1 MRERTKIR
9 VAFATATLAMI
20 AAAYAA
26 IQLQFDTAVN
36 VSQSAAASEKGRLA
50 RLTYVDN
57 GEFVKPIL
65 VVYIDASGT
74 PNGEFNVYARRSF
87 DGGLTWD
94 APALLSRDATDQP
107 TGGQAIAV
115 QGVAFFASNRKASIF
130 APQFYANNAN
140 RSVLVTWSSSY
151 CPTLDTGEL
160 PNPDQLI
167 NTAMVPNEPYK
178 CVWTARSV
186 DAGATWTSEQLTD
199 ARRDATNDVVSGSQ
213 SNNGFAI
220 AWQED
225 PLGLQPG
232 EAEGPGDGGSGAHT
246 TGGTNIWYTYAANLA
261 GANPLLRSKIV
272 QLTDN
277 VPTPPPGDGPPTGPG
292 ASRPTLQMS
301 GTTAAI
307 VYEESKGGG
316 GGGGGEEGSSGGGGK
331 SVHYHSFRFDT
342 PDVESDG
349 IVVSDPNL
357 NARRARV
364 VLQGATQAGTSPLR
378 VVILYRQG
386 PATMP
391 GAPADIVVQRGLKDS
406 TNAASTGYRPEDIEP
421 QSAAQNV
428 SDPGGL
434 SAIDNARAH
443 RAVVRGS
450 SIAVGYTHTP
460 DMMAAEPDFTAN
472 PTRNYNF
479 YVRIS
484 SDSGATFGP
493 ARNLSNV
500 WNPRVSVGEPRLVP
514 TPGTIT
520 NPLTGVPDPGDTQN
534 TDVLYAAWGLYAND
548 STGVDYS
555 VVSTRTTDFGNSF
568 ERLTEAPGGLG
579 QSETQLRATPDGS
592 SVAMLWMQEMP
603 PDGARDV
610 VLATA
615 TPAEEPVSYTKDS
628 RCFIATAA
636 YGTPMAKEI
645 GYLRAFRDQYLL
657 TNKIGQ
663 QLVAYYYRYSPPV
676 ADVIR
681 EHEMLRRV
689 VRTGLEPLVAL
700 SRWLVA
706 EPVAVTAKEF
716 VGASA
721 PQTTAPRIGAQE
733 LHYGTSPKGGL
744 S

>member
-9 VAFATATLAMI
+9 IAFAAATLAMI
-20 AAAYAA
+20 AATYAA

-65 VVYIDASGT
+65 VVYIDAAGT

-87 DGGLTWD
+87 DGGATWD
-94 APALLSRDATDQP
+94 APALLSRDTFDQP
-107 TGGQAIAV
+107 TGGQAISV
-115 QGVAFFASNRKASIF
+115 QGVAFFASNRKASIY
-130 APQFYANNAN
+130 APQFYDTGKN

-186 DAGATWTSEQLTD
+186 DAGATWVTEQLTD

-246 TGGTNIWYTYAANLA
+246 TAGTNIWYTYAANLA

-277 VPTPPPGDGPPTGPG
+277 VASPPPGDGPPIGPG

-331 SVHYHSFRFDT
+331 SVHYHSFKFDT
-342 PDVESDG
+342 PDIESDG

-391 GAPADIVVQRGLKDS
+391 GAPADIVVQRGLRDS

-421 QSAAQNV
+421 QSASQNV

-443 RAVVRGS
+443 RAVIRGS
-450 SIAVGYTHTP
+450 SVAVGYTHTS

-500 WNPRVSVGEPRLVP
+500 WIPSISVGEPRLVP

-548 STGVDYS
+548 STGADYS
-555 VVSTRTTDFGNSF
+555 VVSTRTTDFGSSF
-568 ERLTEAPGGLG
+568 ERLAAAPGTLG

-592 SVAMLWMQEMP
+592 SVAMLWMQEMA

-610 VLATA
+610 MLATA

-636 YGTPMAKEI
+636 YGTPMAAEVLH
-645 GYLRAFRDQYLL
+645 LRTFRDRYLL
-657 TNKIGQ
+657 TNAAGRAF
-663 QLVAYYYRYSPPV
+663 VETYYRLSPSV
-676 ADVIR
+676 ADAIR
-681 EHEMLRRV
+681 EHEILRRV
-689 VRTGLEPLVAL
+689 VQTGLEPLVAL

-706 EPVAVTAKEF
+706 EAERDTAKEF
-716 VGASA
+716 AGASA
-721 PQTTAPRIGAQE
+721 PQTTAPHIGAQ
-733 LHYGTSPKGGL
+733 
-744 S
+744 